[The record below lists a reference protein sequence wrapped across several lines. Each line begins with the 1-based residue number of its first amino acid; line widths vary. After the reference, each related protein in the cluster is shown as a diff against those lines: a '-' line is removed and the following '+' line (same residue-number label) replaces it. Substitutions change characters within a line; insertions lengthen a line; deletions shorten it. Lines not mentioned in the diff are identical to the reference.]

1 MSELGCYLKYD
12 NSSSEYDECLD
23 LEYVY
28 YMWENGYSSETYI
41 IQPSSIYYEKASF
54 CGFTLDHLKTAK
66 RIKQR
71 KFKAVQTLITDFLQE
86 FDYLK
91 FVGERLL
98 LPQFTAGNFYFSYY
112 EYKENGKVLN
122 HSSHFYRI
130 IAIENNIVT
139 FKCHDISD
147 LSLSSENDNNIYTE
161 GLDEFLSLK
170 YNTWYRV
177 DENMY
182 TLVAKKIDCTIENI
196 LKIFR

>member
-12 NSSSEYDECLD
+12 DSSSKYDECVF
-23 LEYVY
+23 LEHVY
-28 YMWENGYSSETYI
+28 DVWENGYGSETYI
-41 IQPSSIYYEKASF
+41 IQPSSIWYEDASYS
-54 CGFTLDHLKTAK
+54 GFTLDHLKTAK
-66 RIKQR
+66 KIKQR

-112 EYKENGKVLN
+112 EYKVNGKVLN

-147 LSLSSENDNNIYTE
+147 LSLCSENDNNICTE
-161 GLDEFLSLK
+161 GLDGFLSLK

-182 TLVAKKIDCTIENI
+182 TLVAKKIDCTIEKI
-196 LKIFR
+196 LQIFR